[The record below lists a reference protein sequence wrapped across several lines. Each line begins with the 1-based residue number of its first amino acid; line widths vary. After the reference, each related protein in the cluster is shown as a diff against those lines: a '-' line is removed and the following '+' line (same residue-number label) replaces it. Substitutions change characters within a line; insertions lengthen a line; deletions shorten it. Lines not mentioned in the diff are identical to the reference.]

1 MTQPGLLAGKRCSPE
16 PGTVRSARRATSTL
30 FLVDGMTF
38 GTWAALIPSF
48 QQRFGLSHGQ
58 LGWVLFGLVLGALI
72 SMPLTGQVIARRGSR
87 TIALPAALAFC
98 ATLTLLA
105 LAPSYATLIAT
116 AILFGVVK
124 GAVDVSI
131 NAQAI
136 TVENAIEKPII
147 SSFQA
152 FWSLGGLGAAFLLS
166 IAMNH
171 GFSAT
176 FLMLVM
182 AGFLFLLTLS
192 TLDRLLPDR
201 PPRENEP
208 RGFSWPDAKLLRL
221 GGLAFLALFSEGVLL
236 DWSAVYART
245 VANVSL
251 AAAPMAFAAFA
262 LCMAAGRFAG
272 DLLIARFGPI
282 VMLRVSGAL
291 MALGVGVSVLIP
303 TWPAV
308 LIGFAT
314 VGFGI
319 ANLVPILF
327 GVAGRV
333 HENGAGPGLATV
345 TTLGYFGFLSG
356 PPVVGALAA
365 FAGLPLAFVM
375 VVAFG
380 TIIATLGVSVVRPSL
395 RRIPVERIA
404 SDKKDVG
411 EGMPN
416 PATVQCIG

>member
-1 MTQPGLLAGKRCSPE
+1 
-16 PGTVRSARRATSTL
+16 
-30 FLVDGMTF
+30 MTF

-48 QQRFGLSHGQ
+48 QQRFGLSDGQ
-58 LGWVLFGLVLGALI
+58 LSWVLFGLILGALI
-72 SMPLTGQVIARRGSR
+72 SMPLTGQLIARWGSR

-98 ATLTLLA
+98 ATLTVLA
-105 LAPSYATLIAT
+105 LAPNYATLIA
-116 AILFGVVK
+116 AAVLFGAVK

-176 FLMLVM
+176 LLMLAM
-182 AGFLFLLTLS
+182 AVFLLLLTLS
-192 TLDRLLPDR
+192 AFDGLLSDRLPLK
-201 PPRENEP
+201 NEP
-208 RGFSWPDAKLLRL
+208 RGFSWPDSKLLRL

-236 DWSAVYART
+236 DWSAVYAHN
-245 VANVSL
+245 VANVSV
-251 AAAPMAFAAFA
+251 AVAPLAFAAFA
-262 LCMAAGRFAG
+262 LSMAAGRFVG

-282 VMLRVSGAL
+282 VVLRVSGAL
-291 MALGVGVSVLIP
+291 MTLGVGVAVLIP

-308 LIGFAT
+308 LMGFTT

-356 PPVVGALAA
+356 PPVIGALAA
-365 FAGLPLAFVM
+365 FAGLPLAFGM
-375 VVAFG
+375 VVVFG

-395 RRIPVERIA
+395 KI
-404 SDKKDVG
+404 S
-411 EGMPN
+411 
-416 PATVQCIG
+416 

>member
-1 MTQPGLLAGKRCSPE
+1 VNQDIATQRGLLTGERCSLQS
-16 PGTVRSARRATSTL
+16 GAIGSARRATSTL
-30 FLVDGMTF
+30 FVVDGMTF

-48 QQRFGLSHGQ
+48 QQRFGLSDGQ
-58 LGWVLFGLVLGALI
+58 LSWVLFGLVLGALI
-72 SMPLTGQVIARRGSR
+72 SMPLTGQLIARWGSR
-87 TIALPAALAFC
+87 AIALPAALTFC
-98 ATLTLLA
+98 ATLTVLA
-105 LAPSYATLIAT
+105 LAPNYATLIA
-116 AILFGVVK
+116 AAVLFGAVK

-171 GFSAT
+171 GFPAT
-176 FLMLVM
+176 LLMLAM
-182 AGFLFLLTLS
+182 AVFLLLLTLS
-192 TLDRLLPDR
+192 AFDRLLSDR
-201 PPRENEP
+201 SPLKNEP
-208 RGFSWPDAKLLRL
+208 RGFSWPDSKLLRL

-236 DWSAVYART
+236 DWSAVYAHS
-245 VANVSL
+245 VVNVSV
-251 AAAPMAFAAFA
+251 AVAPMAFAAFA
-262 LCMAAGRFAG
+262 LSMAAGRFVG

-282 VMLRVSGAL
+282 VVLRVSGAL
-291 MALGVGVSVLIP
+291 MALGVGVAVLIP

-308 LIGFAT
+308 LMGFTT

-327 GVAGRV
+327 GVAGRM
-333 HENGAGPGLATV
+333 HEDGAGPGLATV

-356 PPVVGALAA
+356 PPVIGALAA
-365 FAGLPLAFVM
+365 FAGLPLAFGM
-375 VVAFG
+375 VVVFG

-395 RRIPVERIA
+395 KI
-404 SDKKDVG
+404 S
-411 EGMPN
+411 
-416 PATVQCIG
+416 

>member
-1 MTQPGLLAGKRCSPE
+1 MNEDIATQPGLLAGERCFPQS
-16 PGTVRSARRATSTL
+16 GAVGSARRATSTL

-48 QQRFGLSHGQ
+48 QQRFGLSNGQ
-58 LGWVLFGLVLGALI
+58 LSWVLFGLVLGALI
-72 SMPLTGQVIARRGSR
+72 SMPLTGQLIARWGSR

-98 ATLTLLA
+98 AALTVLA
-105 LAPSYATLIAT
+105 LAPNYATLIA
-116 AILFGVVK
+116 AAVLFGAVK

-131 NAQAI
+131 NVQAI

-171 GFSAT
+171 GFPAT
-176 FLMLVM
+176 LLMLAM
-182 AGFLFLLTLS
+182 AVFLLLLTLS
-192 TLDRLLPDR
+192 AFDRLLSDR
-201 PPRENEP
+201 SPVKKEQ
-208 RGFSWPDAKLLRL
+208 RGFSWPDSKLLRL

-236 DWSAVYART
+236 DWSAVYAHS
-245 VANVSL
+245 VANVSV
-251 AAAPMAFAAFA
+251 AVAPMAFAAFA
-262 LCMAAGRFAG
+262 LSMAAGRIVG

-282 VMLRVSGAL
+282 VVLRVSGAL
-291 MALGVGVSVLIP
+291 MALGVGVAVLIP

-308 LIGFAT
+308 LMGFAT

-356 PPVVGALAA
+356 PPVIGALAA
-365 FAGLPLAFVM
+365 FAGLPLAFGM
-375 VVAFG
+375 VVVFG

-395 RRIPVERIA
+395 KI
-404 SDKKDVG
+404 S
-411 EGMPN
+411 
-416 PATVQCIG
+416 